1 MTTVSNGIENLQID
15 PELGPESP
23 TEKDFAGFAA
33 DQPGDTLPFYEV
45 EAKILSLWD
54 QLNDLKLEI
63 SLQEAQKNPDS
74 GVKQRASQI
83 N

>member
-23 TEKDFAGFAA
+23 IETDFASFAA
-33 DQPGDTLPFYEV
+33 DRPGDILPFYET
-45 EAKILSLWD
+45 EAKILALWD

-63 SLQEAQKNPDS
+63 ALQEAQNNPDS
-74 GVKQRASQI
+74 GMKKRI
-83 N
+83 GW